1 MQLLASTLS
10 NLRAFWGASN
20 LPPGR

>member
-1 MQLLASTLS
+1 MKLLASTLS